1 MTNTRRRVK
10 AKNKTKAKAPKKATP
25 REQHIAAI
33 QADKARLEAL
43 TPVGTRRIVASFPAV
58 EELLD
63 LLGWL
68 VDATDPT
75 AAIGVDTQRVIVTQS
90 PSDDDGIER
99 AASAVSR
106 FVGIQRWANNELYD
120 VTRQLRD
127 KVKANEYDR
136 SKPLSPVCVNPGC
149 QVVGI
154 PQGYDQVTCRKC
166 KGALAT

>member
-99 AASAVSR
+99 AASAVAR
-106 FVGIQRWANNELYD
+106 FVGIQHSTNRALED
-120 VTRQLRD
+120 VVRVLRD
-127 KVKANEYDR
+127 KVEANDHDR
-136 SKPLSPVCVNPGC
+136 WKPTPNQCWVRSCPKRGLRQAWDQPTCAGC
-149 QVVGI
+149 GRSF
-154 PQGYDQVTCRKC
+154 YE
-166 KGALAT
+166 